1 MIPNLSGTSFFKE
14 ERRQKRHHWSIRPSQ
29 VTVAVIFTKWRC
41 NWVAYETTNYC
52 NLVLIPVKFP
62 LRTDPLAKLDLSARF
77 FLAKEPLAFRFR
89 SRFLVNQKNLCLFS
103 SQQHGFGFTIKKTLW
118 VNKKTTTYMFCIV
131 LPYSKPTMLQ
141 LSGFFVLTPIS
152 ILNTSKSGFCGFVD
166 LVNFDPVTLFFF
178 FRCFHPRPV
187 GGDSIRRWHVPFRSL
202 CHLGCSRNGDR
213 QGSFNRLDPMEFFD
227 KQNAKRWN
235 WRILMPQAQTYGKEW
250 GFWWWLL

>member
-1 MIPNLSGTSFFKE
+1 M
-14 ERRQKRHHWSIRPSQ
+14 
-29 VTVAVIFTKWRC
+29 
-41 NWVAYETTNYC
+41 AYETTNYC

-103 SQQHGFGFTIKKTLW
+103 SQQHGFGFTIKKTLR

-178 FRCFHPRPV
+178 F
-187 GGDSIRRWHVPFRSL
+187 GASI
-202 CHLGCSRNGDR
+202 
-213 QGSFNRLDPMEFFD
+213 LDPWEETPYEGGMFHFVLYVTLVAAAMETD
-227 KQNAKRWN
+227 RARSTVWIRWN
-235 WRILMPQAQTYGKEW
+235 SLTKKTPRDETGGY
-250 GFWWWLL
+250 